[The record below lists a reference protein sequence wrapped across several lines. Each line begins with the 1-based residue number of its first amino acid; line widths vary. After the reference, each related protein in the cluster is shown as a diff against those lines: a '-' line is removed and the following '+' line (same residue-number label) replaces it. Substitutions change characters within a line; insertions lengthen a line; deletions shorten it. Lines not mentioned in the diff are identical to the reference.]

1 MCINLC
7 KKGVLMKKRV
17 NISLDEDTVVEIKKL
32 ARLSHMNVSQWI
44 TQAVWNDSNKK
55 NKQQRTVKKNG

>member
-1 MCINLC
+1 
-7 KKGVLMKKRV
+7 MKKRV

-32 ARLSHMNVSQWI
+32 AKLSHMNVSQWI
-44 TQAVWNDSNKK
+44 TQAVWNDSNKR